1 MKWVELTV
9 FTSET
14 GLDAVAARFDMLG
27 IDKVSIEE
35 SRESIEKFL
44 SDTAKYWDYADTD
57 ELVAGEGPCVKA
69 YIADINENVALVERV
84 KLSFEEL
91 KNEELGIDM
100 GSLRVVAR
108 LVDDEDWA
116 NNWKLYYKP
125 LNIGKRLFIKPT
137 WENAKPEAG
146 RVQLEL
152 DPGMAFGT
160 GAHQTTRMCLEALDE
175 RVKGGETLLDLGC
188 GSGILSIAGILL
200 GAKSVL
206 AIDIDPVAEKT
217 AYENAALNGI
227 HKDRMIVLTGDVLG
241 ADASL
246 IENKEYDIVTANIVA
261 TVIIALVPGVVKAHL
276 KKGGT
281 FITSGIILERLDEV
295 KHALLSAGF
304 TLLDEKKDGEWA
316 ALVATIE

>member
-9 FTSET
+9 FTTET

-35 SRESIEKFL
+35 SRESIQKFL

-69 YIADINENVALVERV
+69 YIADMDENAALVERV

-91 KNEELGIDM
+91 KNEDVGIDL
-100 GSLRVVAR
+100 GSLRVLAR

-125 LNIGKRLFIKPT
+125 TNIGKRLFIKPT
-137 WENAKPEAG
+137 WETAAPEPG
-146 RVQLEL
+146 RVLLEL

-160 GAHQTTRMCLEALDE
+160 GTHQTTRMCLEALDE
-175 RVKGGETLLDLGC
+175 RVKGGEELLDLGC
-188 GSGILSIAGILL
+188 GSGILSIAGVLL
-200 GAKSVL
+200 GARSAL

-217 AYENAALNGI
+217 AYENAAVNHIGKAI
-227 HKDRMIVLTGDVLG
+227 MTVRTGDVLG
-241 ADASL
+241 ADAAL
-246 IENKEYDIVTANIVA
+246 IDKKEYDVITANIVA
-261 TVIIALVPGVVKAHL
+261 TVIIALVPGIVKNHL
-276 KKGGT
+276 KKGGV
-281 FITSGIILERLDEV
+281 FITSGIILERLEEV
-295 KHALLSAGF
+295 KAALKAAGF
-304 TLLDEKKDGEWA
+304 ELLNEKKSGEWA
-316 ALVATIE
+316 ALVATL